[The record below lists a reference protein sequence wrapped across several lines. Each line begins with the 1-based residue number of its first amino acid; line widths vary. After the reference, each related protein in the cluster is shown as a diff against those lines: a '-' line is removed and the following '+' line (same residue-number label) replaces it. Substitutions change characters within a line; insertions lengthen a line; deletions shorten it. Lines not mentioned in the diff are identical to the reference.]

1 MEKEKY
7 VDAFLEKRIVKY
19 DEWLGK
25 GRISYASKVIPVSES
40 FQTKQWVLPTEQAM
54 EILGK
59 AKYVAVTSFEDC
71 IHCGECVER
80 CVFGARVFQDEKMA
94 YNNESCVGC
103 GLCVTVCPVGATSM
117 VLRDR
122 E

>member
-7 VDAFLEKRIVKY
+7 ADAFLEKRIAKY

-25 GRISYASKVIPVSES
+25 GRISYAAKVIPVSES

-59 AKYVAVTSFEDC
+59 AESVAVLNCECRT
-71 IHCGECVER
+71 HYQRCGNPLEVCLLLNDVGDR
-80 CVFGARVFQDEKMA
+80 LVTKVKARRFDLWDA
-94 YNNESCVGC
+94 A
-103 GLCVTVCPVGATSM
+103 GLPVINQPIF
-117 VLRDR
+117 
-122 E
+122 